1 MKLYN
6 IKLINRLF
14 YDYRWEIAYRS
25 ISQKEP
31 IANNHDTYSYKVMV
45 LPKGF
50 WGADPFL
57 YEKNGEAYIF
67 FEYTDLKKYK
77 SVLAVKRISPTIG
90 DVHVIFEFDVHT
102 SYPCI
107 FEYND
112 CLYIIPETAGNSTL
126 QLLKCKDWPYKW
138 EKVSD
143 LATNF
148 KCVDTTPFFTG
159 DKIQLFTYYRAE
171 LGFNLYNCKLDLNTL
186 KIEAPQV
193 LMNYKQNT
201 GRPGGHFI
209 DINGKRIR
217 VVQPAT
223 RFYGEQIDFYNVK
236 FDGVNYREEKISEFL
251 PEQIKTDKKLN
262 IVGVHTYNRSEHF
275 EVVDLRID
283 YKFDFFRPIKRV
295 FQIFELFGY
304 GLNDFR
310 HKYINGKYPL
320 HLDNK

>member
-1 MKLYN
+1 MKLSKNKY
-6 IKLINRLF
+6 ICRLF
-14 YDYRWEIAYRS
+14 YDYKWEIAYRH
-25 ISQKEP
+25 ISNKEE
-31 IANNHDTYSYKVMV
+31 IVESNKLYEYKT
-45 LPKGF
+45 LEFPKGF

-57 YEKNGEAYIF
+57 FEKDGETFVF
-67 FEYTDLKKYK
+67 FEYTDVKKYK
-77 SVLAVKRISPTIG
+77 SVLAVQKISPSLG
-90 DVHVIFEFDVHT
+90 DLVVIYEFDVHT

-107 FEYND
+107 FEWDNE
-112 CLYIIPETAGNSTL
+112 LYIIPETVDASCI
-126 QLLKCKDWPYKW
+126 QLLRCSRWPYKW
-138 EKVSD
+138 EKVCD
-143 LATNF
+143 LISNV
-148 KCVDTTPFFTG
+148 KCVDTTFVLIENKPY
-159 DKIQLFTYYRAE
+159 IQTYYWDEEGYHVYVAE
-171 LGFNLYNCKLDLNTL
+171 LDFTSKCVKDFRIVKSYNTNL
-186 KIEAPQV
+186 
-193 LMNYKQNT
+193 
-201 GRPGGHFI
+201 GRSGGHFLHSKG
-209 DINGKRIR
+209 NLIR
-217 VVQPAT
+217 VVQPRA

-236 FDGVNYREEKISEFL
+236 FDGVNYREDKISEFL